1 MNVKNLTRVLFV
13 FITVGLVSFA
23 PAFKFFGP
31 AGQLGVG
38 NVAAEDCPPGGSCP
52 APACPTTCLNP
63 PAPCVGCTTITPCN
77 MLENG
82 WAVQIL
88 TDSETCPT
96 TGSFAF
102 QTGPQCAPAMT
113 GSAKFDVGADGN
125 SDVRFRNSNYG
136 GTKLSDLTA
145 LSYYTYV
152 QVANSPDVA
161 PYLALTLDVDGD
173 GQFTGF
179 GPDDVIFFEPVYQ
192 SGGYPAC
199 PGGST
204 PAAQPAV
211 ASCTWQSWN
220 ALSGFWW
227 SGADLIANGGNIPC
241 FTTIQDYLSRDG
253 HANAKIF
260 NPGNCAGGVRIS
272 AGEGRGPWDCFIG
285 NVDKFTIAVGNS
297 VPASSVTYDFEPDNC
312 PVPECGSSPETGL
325 TACKFY
331 DRNGNGQ
338 QDPGENSLQGWPI
351 TINPLTAGITP
362 NQATQCTDSTGC
374 VSWFNLIIGAT
385 YTVTEGT
392 PNESSWVHSTPASV
406 SVDAVRDQQ
415 SAVSF
420 GNYCR
425 VRSGG
430 LTIGFWGNKNGQALI
445 TEADLTALTNL
456 HLVNANG
463 SAFNP
468 NSAGQVK
475 SWLNNATA
483 TNMAYM
489 LSAQLAA
496 MVLNVRHGFVNG
508 NNYAVCAGVTINQ
521 LIINADM
528 LLAADGNTPA
538 GDPNRA
544 AQEAAKNCLDSL
556 NNNGF
561 VALPEPCTFTFPV
574 QLQCQAPANPRTLK
588 TSISVPLNTPR
599 YPKVIV
605 P

>member
-1 MNVKNLTRVLFV
+1 MNLKNLTRVLFV
-13 FITVGLVSFA
+13 VFTVGLVSFV

-31 AGQLGVG
+31 VGQLGVR
-38 NVAAEDCPPGGSCP
+38 NVAAEDCPMGPCP
-52 APACPTTCLNP
+52 LPACPTTCASP
-63 PAPCVGCTTITPCN
+63 PAPCVGCTKITPCN

-88 TDSETCPT
+88 TDSETCPS

-102 QTGPQCAPAMT
+102 QTGPQCAPANT
-113 GSAKFDVGADGN
+113 GSAKFDVGPDGA

-152 QVANSPDVA
+152 QVASTAFVA

-192 SGGYPAC
+192 DGSYPAC
-199 PGGST
+199 PGGS
-204 PAAQPAV
+204 AAPVQGPV
-211 ASCTWQSWN
+211 ASCTWQFWN
-220 ALSGFWW
+220 AINGFWW

-241 FTTIQDYLSRDG
+241 FTTIQDYLNRTG

-260 NPGNCAGGVRIS
+260 NPGSCAGGVRIS
-272 AGEGRGPWDCFIG
+272 AGEGRGPWDCFTG

-297 VPASSVTYDFEPDNC
+297 VPASSVTFDFEPDNC
-312 PVPECGSSPETGL
+312 PVPECGSSPETGI

-338 QDPGENSLQGWPI
+338 QDPGEIPLQGWPI
-351 TINPLTAGITP
+351 TLNPLTAGATP
-362 NQATQCTDSTGC
+362 FQATQLTDISGC
-374 VSWFNLIIGAT
+374 VSWGNLIGGAT
-385 YTVTEGT
+385 YTVSEGT
-392 PNESSWVHSTPASV
+392 PNEPGWVHSTPASV
-406 SVDAVRDQQ
+406 SVDTIINQQ
-415 SAVSF
+415 NAVSF

-425 VRSGG
+425 VASGG

-445 TEADLTALTNL
+445 TGADLTALTNL

-508 NNYAVCAGVTINQ
+508 NNFAVCAGVTINQ
-521 LIINADM
+521 LIINADA
-528 LLAADGNTPA
+528 LLAADGFTPT

-556 NNNGF
+556 NNGGF
-561 VALPEPCTFTFPV
+561 VALPTPCTYTFSNQAHQQAFGSSVVVRTFT
-574 QLQCQAPANPRTLK
+574 
-588 TSISVPLNTPR
+588 PLNTPR